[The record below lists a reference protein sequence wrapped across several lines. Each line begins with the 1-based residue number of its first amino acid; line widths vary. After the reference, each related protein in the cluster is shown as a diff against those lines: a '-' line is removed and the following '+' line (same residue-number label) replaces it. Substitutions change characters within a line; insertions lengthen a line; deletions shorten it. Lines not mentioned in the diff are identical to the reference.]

1 MRSPIMT
8 LWRITQFSI
17 TLALAASL
25 PAVPAFAQPAAAAT
39 TSTAEAVERRPVLVI
54 SIDGMRPDAVLDA
67 DRHGLKIPVLRSL
80 LAKGSYAQNVKNVNP
95 TVTNPNHT
103 TLMTD
108 RKSTRLNSSH

>member
-39 TSTAEAVERRPVLVI
+39 TSTAAAVERRPVLVI

-80 LAKGSYAQNVKNVNP
+80 LAQGSLATHVTNVNP
-95 TVTNPNHT
+95 TLTQPNHT
-103 TLMTD
+103 HTIT
-108 RKSTRLNSSH
+108 